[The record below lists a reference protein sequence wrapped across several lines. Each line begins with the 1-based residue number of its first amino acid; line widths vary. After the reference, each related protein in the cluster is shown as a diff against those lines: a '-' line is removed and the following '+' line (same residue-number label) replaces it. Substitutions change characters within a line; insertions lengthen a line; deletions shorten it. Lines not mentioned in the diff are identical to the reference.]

1 MLKYLE
7 GNNVQNIKESLIS
20 YLEQNNLKYIE
31 RENKISHQCVN
42 PSHQE
47 NSPSAFTV
55 LEFGNEYNHCSSC
68 NFHMNTESLYKFLE
82 LGFDEKVLFVNQIKN
97 ILKQSESKPNKES
110 AQIFLPIKEAMFD
123 KFYRGIS
130 SETFEK
136 IGAYHT
142 FKDSYYGRRIIIPI
156 YNYRN
161 ELKSFEAISTSSK
174 IQPKVLRPKNV
185 LTADLLGFEHL
196 LGESDTLF
204 LCEGTFSALS
214 FWELGY
220 QGVFNMGVAT
230 IKDKIKTLHLKGIK
244 NIILAADNDEVGRTF
259 SKECYHLLKHNFNVA
274 FFQFPYNSPEKYDSN
289 DLLKKD
295 REILQACIN
304 RTLSKGLIKIKYNKI
319 QENKLKQGK

>member
-1 MLKYLE
+1 M
-7 GNNVQNIKESLIS
+7 QTIKESLIN

-47 NSPSAFTV
+47 NSPSAFTI
-55 LEFGNEYNHCSSC
+55 LESGNEYNHCSSC

-82 LGFDEKVLFVNQIKN
+82 LGFDEKVLFVNQIKS
-97 ILKQSESKPNKES
+97 ILKQAEPKPEKES

-123 KFYRGIS
+123 KPYRGIS
-130 SETFEK
+130 AETFDK

-156 YNYRN
+156 YNYNN
-161 ELKSFEAISTSSK
+161 ELRSFEAISTSSK
-174 IQPKVLRPKNV
+174 IQPKALRPKNV
-185 LTADLLGFEHL
+185 LTVDLFGFEHL

-220 QGVFNMGVAT
+220 QSIFNMGVAS

-244 NIILAADNDEVGRTF
+244 NIILASDNDEAGRSF
-259 SKECYHLLKHNFNVA
+259 SKECYHLLKHNFNVT
-274 FFQFPYNSPEKYDSN
+274 FFQFPYNFQNKGDAN
-289 DLLKKD
+289 DLLRISKESLHQQID
-295 REILQACIN
+295 Y
-304 RTLSKGLIKIKYNKI
+304 TLNKNLIKIKKKEI
-319 QENKLKQGK
+319 

>member
-1 MLKYLE
+1 M
-7 GNNVQNIKESLIS
+7 NNIKEALIN

-55 LEFGNEYNHCSSC
+55 LESGNEYNHCSSC

-97 ILKQSESKPNKES
+97 ILKQSEPTLKKES

-123 KFYRGIS
+123 KPYRGIS
-130 SETFEK
+130 AETFEK

-142 FKDSYYGRRIIIPI
+142 FKEAYYGKRIIIPI
-156 YNYRN
+156 YNYKN
-161 ELKSFEAISTSSK
+161 ELRSFEAISTNAK
-174 IQPKVLRPKNV
+174 IQPKVLRGKNV
-185 LTADLLGFEHL
+185 DTSDLFGFEHL

-204 LCEGTFSALS
+204 LCEGLFSALS

-220 QGVFNMGVAT
+220 QSIFNFGLGN
-230 IKDKIKTLHLKGIK
+230 IKDKIKILHLKGIK
-244 NIILAADNDEVGRTF
+244 NIILATDKDEAGRSF

-274 FFQFPYNSPEKYDSN
+274 FFQFPYNFQNKGDTN

-295 REILQACIN
+295 REILQECIDKS
-304 RTLSKGLIKIKYNKI
+304 LSKGLIKIKYNKI
-319 QENKLKQGK
+319 QEIN

>member
-1 MLKYLE
+1 MT
-7 GNNVQNIKESLIS
+7 NIKEALIN

-47 NSPSAFTV
+47 NSPSAFTI
-55 LEFGNEYNHCSSC
+55 LESGNEYNHCSSC

-82 LGFDEKVLFVNQIKN
+82 LGFDEKLMFVNQIKN
-97 ILKQSESKPNKES
+97 MLKQAEPKLEKES
-110 AQIFLPIKEAMFD
+110 AQIFLPIKEAVFD
-123 KFYRGIS
+123 KPYRGIS
-130 SETFEK
+130 AETFEK
-136 IGAYHT
+136 VNAYHT

-156 YNYRN
+156 YNYKN
-161 ELKSFEAISTSSK
+161 ELRGFEAISTSPK
-174 IQPKVLRPKNV
+174 IQPKALRPKNV
-185 LTADLLGFEHL
+185 VTVDLFGFEHL

-220 QGVFNMGVAT
+220 QSIFNMGVAS

-244 NIILAADNDEVGRTF
+244 NIILAGDNDSSGKAF
-259 SKECYHLLKHNFNVA
+259 SKECYHLLKHNFNVT
-274 FFQFPYNSPEKYDSN
+274 FFQFPYNFQNKGDTN

-295 REILQACIN
+295 REILQECIDKS
-304 RTLSKGLIKIKYNKI
+304 LSKGLIKIKYNKI
-319 QENKLKQGK
+319 QEIN